1 MMRALYSGVS
11 GLKVHQTRMDV
22 IGNNISNVNTIGFK
36 SSNVTFADVLYQT
49 SSNATGPNAESGR
62 AGQNP
67 MQIGL
72 GAGVSSI
79 STTVDSVG
87 GSQRTDNPFDIMIEG
102 DGFFVVNN
110 GDGNLFTRA
119 GSFMVDANGTLCN
132 ASGYAVM
139 GWQVDPNNP
148 EKTVQDNVSP
158 LRIMSP
164 ENQYSEPEATEA
176 VHFSGNIDSK
186 DSSFDSDTGKLTNF
200 TFYDKLG
207 RSYTA
212 NMKLE
217 QVPAETTD
225 DNSTERVDNE
235 YYVSITDVLDSN
247 GDSVFVTYDEAS
259 ATYSVKDNVTLTFG
273 GVEYTA
279 VLSEDAKEY
288 KIVPDGADFAAV
300 DVDPGVQLVFNP
312 MNGKFATMVADEE
325 PLAEELEDNDPLK
338 ALTFDLNIT
347 SDSEN
352 IPGDNVE
359 TSPFEAIEVDFS
371 TLTMYAQSGTTKIEP
386 TKGDL
391 DGYGTG
397 RSAGNMKGV
406 TVDNLGMIYG
416 VYDNGTSRLLGQ
428 IVVATFANPSG
439 LEAVGGSLFATTQNS
454 GEFDGIGETIDAS
467 GGKFNTGVVEMS
479 NVDLSVE
486 FTNMITTQRGF
497 QANSR
502 IITTSDTLLEELINL
517 KR

>member
-1 MMRALYSGVS
+1 MMRSLYSGVS
-11 GLKVHQTRMDV
+11 GLKVHQTKMDV

-49 SSNATGPNAESGR
+49 SSSATGPNPESGR

-72 GAGVSSI
+72 GAGVSAI
-79 STTVDSVG
+79 STTVDVVG

-139 GWQVDPNNP
+139 GWQVDPNDP
-148 EKTVQDNVSP
+148 ERTVADNVSP

-164 ENQYSEPEATEA
+164 ENQYSEPEATTD
-176 VHFSGNIDSK
+176 VHFSGNIDSA
-186 DSSFDSDTGKLTNF
+186 DTAFDTETGKLTNF

-212 NMKLE
+212 NLKLE
-217 QVPAETTD
+217 QVENDEGIKTENQYTVTVVD
-225 DNSTERVDNE
+225 ILNSD
-235 YYVSITDVLDSN
+235 
-247 GDSVFVTYDEAS
+247 GDSIFVNYDEETD
-259 ATYSVKDNVTLTFG
+259 TYELKEDVTFSFG
-273 GVEYTA
+273 GVEYEATLLDEEDGGGYA
-279 VLSEDAKEY
+279 LESDDAGVL
-288 KIVPDGADFAAV
+288 
-300 DVDPGVQLVFNP
+300 LTFNAS
-312 MNGKFATMVADEE
+312 NGKFSTMVADE
-325 PLAEELEDNDPLK
+325 DPLMDDENRDDDDPLN
-338 ALTFDLNIT
+338 AVTFSLSMGEAAN
-347 SDSEN
+347 
-352 IPGDNVE
+352 
-359 TSPFEAIEVDFS
+359 PFEDIKVDFS

-391 DGYGTG
+391 EGYGTG
-397 RSAGNMKGV
+397 RSAGVMKGV
-406 TVDNLGMIYG
+406 SVDNLGMIYG
-416 VYDNGTSRLLGQ
+416 VYDNGTSKLLGQ

-439 LEAVGGSLFATTQNS
+439 LEAVGGTLFATTQNS
-454 GEFDGIGETIDAS
+454 GEFDGIGESIDAV

-479 NVDLSVE
+479 NVDLSTE

-502 IITTSDTLLEELINL
+502 IITTSDTMLEELINL